1 MDLHEGGDDLIFHG
15 NRGPFVVIL
24 LLQGLVLKSES
35 LVINT
40 SISDTVCSKSV
51 GEVSLLSVTKLLEEF
66 VLLYRAV
73 IVEDEAVDSAVRYSR
88 THHPHHSSPSGTEYL
103 PGDTNL
109 HGVTIRNEAPSVL
122 LQSYQGLGVDVS

>member
-1 MDLHEGGDDLIFHG
+1 MRPDGELVTGVARVSIRVGLPGGGDVVDLHEGGDDLIFHG

-51 GEVSLLSVTKLLEEF
+51 GEVSLLSVTKLCEEF
-66 VLLYRAV
+66 VVLHG
-73 IVEDEAVDSAVRYSR
+73 AVRVPR
-88 THHPHHSSPSGTEYL
+88 
-103 PGDTNL
+103 
-109 HGVTIRNEAPSVL
+109 R
-122 LQSYQGLGVDVS
+122 